1 MRLWLHVANRL
12 KALRLASLAIE
23 SSNARRVA
31 AGALATWRQQYGLKR
46 KHHSA
51 LLRAV
56 AAMMNRLKRQAF
68 TSLRA
73 HVEKKKQVCCWEG
86 KYCISSIKVEQ
97 DLSELSHGHSLLS
110 CSCMFSYYDYVPFFI

>member
-1 MRLWLHVANRL
+1 MLCSSDVNGRVHQVPVLQLICTVCFISSGKLMRLWLHVANRL
-12 KALRLASLAIE
+12 KALRHASLAIE

-46 KHHSA
+46 KHHTA

-56 AAMMNRLKRQAF
+56 GAMMNCLKRQAF

-73 HVEKKKQVCCWEG
+73 HVEKKKQVWLG
-86 KYCISSIKVEQ
+86 R
-97 DLSELSHGHSLLS
+97 
-110 CSCMFSYYDYVPFFI
+110 